1 MRLCRECE
9 KRVEKEIERLNGLGE
24 PYKSGSVTI
33 LTSESGIYFI
43 SKADGEERD
52 SIESVVV
59 SWGSQ

>member
-9 KRVEKEIERLNGLGE
+9 KRVEKEISRLEGVGE
-24 PYKSGSVTI
+24 PFKDGEVTI

-43 SKADGEERD
+43 SKADGEVVE
-52 SIESVVV
+52 SIEDVVV